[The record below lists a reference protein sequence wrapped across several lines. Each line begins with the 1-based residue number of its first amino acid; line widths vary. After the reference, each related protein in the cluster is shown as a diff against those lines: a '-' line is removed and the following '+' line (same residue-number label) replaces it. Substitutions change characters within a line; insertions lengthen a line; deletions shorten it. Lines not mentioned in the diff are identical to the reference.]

1 MKVDFKK
8 MQSNA
13 ELKGAIGVEF
23 GNQLLEA
30 LAEVS
35 PARHASEQVQD
46 LKRFCGPLRHTGNT
60 PRWAFRHGGRS
71 RPIGHVQVTC
81 TILQSAEATV
91 VRPLALVA
99 FFAGPFVELDAFAAF
114 HCGHMDLRHPSLGIF
129 SL

>member
-1 MKVDFKK
+1 MLTAATMKVDFKK

-60 PRWAFRHGGRS
+60 P
-71 RPIGHVQVTC
+71 
-81 TILQSAEATV
+81 
-91 VRPLALVA
+91 
-99 FFAGPFVELDAFAAF
+99 
-114 HCGHMDLRHPSLGIF
+114 
-129 SL
+129 